1 MRWLSR
7 IERILTWAAT
17 ALCIVGG
24 LGFLFAVMATC
35 WSAIGKVGL
44 RFLNA
49 RLGPENIPDV
59 LVWIRPLSGEDEI
72 VAFAVGFAL
81 FAALPLVTLKREHIT
96 IGLLQPVYSTQFN
109 RILTLLGDG
118 LMLGLAYL
126 FVRQQW
132 NLIFKPARLSRGQEP
147 LLDLIWA
154 GDWRQIWD
162 VRFLDDKQTQVM
174 GLELWPWH
182 VWAEFCSIIFLIM
195 AAFVVAKSTMQWRAI
210 P

>member
-1 MRWLSR
+1 M
-7 IERILTWAAT
+7 
-17 ALCIVGG
+17 
-24 LGFLFAVMATC
+24 
-35 WSAIGKVGL
+35 GL
-44 RFLNA
+44 RLVNA
-49 RLGPENIPDV
+49 RLCPENIPDFLAWV
-59 LVWIRPLSGEDEI
+59 QPLSGEDEI